1 MNFEVS
7 MDIAGI
13 EADIQADIGRAL
25 PILSQQ
31 ILQDCNYFCKQDQG
45 GLIASSLSKSDLEH
59 GELIWDTAYAAM
71 QYYLGAASHDVNPHA
86 TKMWCEKA
94 YAHFG
99 REWETLLQRLLENG
113 GRP

>member
-45 GLIASSLSKSDLEH
+45 GLIASSLSKSDLAH

-71 QYYLGAASHDVNPHA
+71 QYYLGTASHDVNPHA

-94 YAHFG
+94 YSRFG
-99 REWETLLQRLLENG
+99 REWEALLQRLIENG
-113 GRP
+113 GGV